1 MGELFEQWTKRKI
14 NGQFFTEFTH
24 KTGLEALAWFAFTS
38 RELPQTRQVT
48 ALQAL
53 GNEKFLSVKN
63 QAGSDV
69 DGLSGQCSCK

>member
-1 MGELFEQWTKRKI
+1 MGELLEQLTKRNL

-53 GNEKFLSVKN
+53 GNEKFSSVENK
-63 QAGSDV
+63 AGSDV
-69 DGLSGQCSCK
+69 DGLNGQCSCK